1 MYCRGEDTRREIVKN
16 YELHPLA
23 YVQLLTGQ
31 TKKSCTGDALTNAYY
46 CFHYKSRK
54 DANEGTMLC
63 GEHAAKDFLQLIS
76 HPGLPLFNPLL
87 AQSGK
92 AGAGTSGTPQ
102 RARTKW
108 DAPAKQLYDAIHL
121 LVVCWGSPPGQAL
134 FEIKTK
140 LERFSDRPPFASQVK
155 AINTIIGKDA
165 RNRTLVK
172 MVNDLAKN
180 NSIKTYE
187 FSLLDAIL
195 ATENISSNFT

>member
-1 MYCRGEDTRREIVKN
+1 M
-16 YELHPLA
+16 
-23 YVQLLTGQ
+23 Q
-31 TKKSCTGDALTNAYY
+31 TKEQCYAANTQPRISCNSSVTPGCPYSTR
-46 CFHYKSRK
+46 C
-54 DANEGTMLC
+54 
-63 GEHAAKDFLQLIS
+63 S
-76 HPGLPLFNPLL
+76 HR
-87 AQSGK
+87 AERQER
-92 AGAGTSGTPQ
+92 GTSGTPQ
-102 RARTKW
+102 GARTKW
-108 DAPAKQLYDAIHL
+108 DASAKQLYDAIHL